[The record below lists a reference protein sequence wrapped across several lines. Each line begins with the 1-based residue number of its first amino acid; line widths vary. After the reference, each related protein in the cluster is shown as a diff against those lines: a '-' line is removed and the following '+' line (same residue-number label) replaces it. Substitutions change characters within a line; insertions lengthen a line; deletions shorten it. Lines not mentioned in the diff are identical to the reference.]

1 MPEAPLSHLAL
12 YAARPTL
19 RVNGA
24 ENDRAS
30 GLVTSMDMV
39 EHEDGLSTL
48 ELRFT
53 NVAADGM
60 GGSDFAFEDEST
72 LKLGDRLGV
81 YSGEEDGPTEIFS

>member
-1 MPEAPLSHLAL
+1 MSEAPLSTLAL

-19 RVNGA
+19 RVNGT

-39 EHEDGLSTL
+39 EHESGLSTL

-53 NVAADGM
+53 KLNPARPAGREADL
-60 GGSDFAFEDEST
+60 SPF
-72 LKLGDRLGV
+72 
-81 YSGEEDGPTEIFS
+81 